1 MQNCN
6 EDIIFYVPVNSKLQH
21 SPAGI
26 SHLNFPHPP
35 FKHML
40 KCPILGSYKV
50 IKRPFSLSIVK
61 KKCAYWARFFRALS
75 LQRQC
80 LTNEHDFS
88 LTSTCVS
95 ISAISATI
103 LIRVPLN
110 FTQIHIRP
118 SHTRLSSP
126 PQFWATLSN
135 LRPLRHTQVCQM
147 PQVCPVK
154 VLMFLLDRYITHQEL
169 YTVLDQNQNS
179 TGGRRACVSE
189 DIWEQFALIVLVPL
203 EQ

>member
-21 SPAGI
+21 SPTGI

-118 SHTRLSSP
+118 SHTGLSSP

-135 LRPLRHTQVCQM
+135 SRPLRHTIVSNA
-147 PQVCPVK
+147 PGLPSEGVDVPTWSIHYSPGT
-154 VLMFLLDRYITHQEL
+154 LHSAGTIE
-169 YTVLDQNQNS
+169 DQSS
-179 TGGRRACVSE
+179 TGGRRACVS
-189 DIWEQFALIVLVPL
+189 
-203 EQ
+203 